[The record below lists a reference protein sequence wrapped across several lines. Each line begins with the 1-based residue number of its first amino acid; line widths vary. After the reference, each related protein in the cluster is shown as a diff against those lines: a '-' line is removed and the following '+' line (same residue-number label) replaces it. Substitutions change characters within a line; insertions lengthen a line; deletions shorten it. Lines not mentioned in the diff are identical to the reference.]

1 MNTLHTMKL
10 KLTKNTL
17 LSALIGLSLLIQACG
32 GGSEK
37 DVSEEVIGETPTPNS
52 QAISSAQK
60 QFYINTITNEK
71 LAEISDEDEQLIV
84 SLGASN
90 LFGELKRTDKRKYVD
105 QNDQLKYTVKY
116 KEDGIKLN
124 DGNEALL
131 WKIKLYDDHIKIS
144 DNNEMENSFRIGLS
158 ESAKIKVKQND
169 EEVAALRL
177 RSNDAFIAVK
187 EKYTVHNFGN
197 SLALGVLLIDEIP
210 EAEKFMLCAELLKQ
224 GK

>member
-17 LSALIGLSLLIQACG
+17 LSALIGLSLLLQACG
-32 GGSEK
+32 GSSEK
-37 DVSEEVIGETPTPNS
+37 GVSEEVVSETPTPDG
-52 QAISSAQK
+52 QAISSSQK

-71 LAEISDEDEQLIV
+71 LAEISDEGEQLIV
-84 SLGASN
+84 ALGTSN
-90 LFGELKRTDKRKYVD
+90 LFGILKRADKRKYVD

-116 KEDGIKLN
+116 SEGGLKLN
-124 DGNEALL
+124 DGNEELL

-144 DNNEMENSFRIGLS
+144 NNNEMENSFRIGLS
-158 ESAKIKVKQND
+158 ELAKLKVKRND
-169 EEVAALRL
+169 KEVAALRL
-177 RSNDAFIAVK
+177 RSNDAFITVK
-187 EKYTVHNFGN
+187 EKYTVRNFGN

>member
-71 LAEISDEDEQLIV
+71 LAEISDEGEQLIV
-84 SLGASN
+84 SLGTSN
-90 LFGELKRTDKRKYVD
+90 LFGILKRADKRKYVD

-116 KEDGIKLN
+116 SDGSLKLN
-124 DGNEALL
+124 DGNEELL
-131 WKIKLYDDHIKIS
+131 WKIKLYDDHFKIS
-144 DNNEMENSFRIGLS
+144 KDNDMDNSFRSGLS
-158 ESAKIKVKQND
+158 ESAKIKVKKD
-169 EEVAALRL
+169 DKEIGALRI
-177 RSNDAFIAVK
+177 RPNDAFTTIK
-187 EKYTVHNFGN
+187 DKYTVRNFG
-197 SLALGVLLIDEIP
+197 SSMALGILLIDEIP
-210 EAEKFMLCAELLKQ
+210 EEQKFILCAELLKQ